1 MIIAAVGLSAGLA
14 NMTDGNILFDGA
26 SLVLMLF
33 ALSTYATSVKPGTNL
48 LDLYIINVTR
58 KPNQSYLVY
67 IAIKNISDAELVN
80 ELATNLK
87 NIAAAHFIITL
98 AITGIVGLQITHYV
112 LNKRADN
119 AERAEAVAAAAA
131 KKSK

>member
-1 MIIAAVGLSAGLA
+1 MLH
-14 NMTDGNILFDGA
+14 GNLIL
-26 SLVLMLF
+26 LF
-33 ALSTYATSVKPGTNL
+33 F
-48 LDLYIINVTR
+48 IFF
-58 KPNQSYLVY
+58 
-67 IAIKNISDAELVN
+67 IAIKNISETKIAS
-80 ELATNLK
+80 ELASNLK

-119 AERAEAVAAAAA
+119 AEKAEAAAA

>member
-1 MIIAAVGLSAGLA
+1 MPLPS
-14 NMTDGNILFDGA
+14 
-26 SLVLMLF
+26 SLVIF
-33 ALSTYATSVKPGTNL
+33 VKCSTIPIFLTSYCGT
-48 LDLYIINVTR
+48 
-58 KPNQSYLVY
+58 
-67 IAIKNISDAELVN
+67 AIKTISETDVKS
-80 ELATNLK
+80 ELAKELK

-119 AERAEAVAAAAA
+119 AERVEAAAEAAA

>member
-1 MIIAAVGLSAGLA
+1 
-14 NMTDGNILFDGA
+14 
-26 SLVLMLF
+26 MLF
-33 ALSTYATSVKPGTNL
+33 ALSTYATSVKPGMFIQCSTIPTL
-48 LDLYIINVTR
+48 LTFYCDTAI
-58 KPNQSYLVY
+58 QS
-67 IAIKNISDAELVN
+67 ISETDVKS
-80 ELATNLK
+80 ELAKNLK

-119 AERAEAVAAAAA
+119 AERAEAAAAAAA

>member
-1 MIIAAVGLSAGLA
+1 
-14 NMTDGNILFDGA
+14 
-26 SLVLMLF
+26 ML
-33 ALSTYATSVKPGTNL
+33 LQSSQVKIY
-48 LDLYIINVTR
+48 LDLYIYTINVTR

-80 ELATNLK
+80 ELTTNLK